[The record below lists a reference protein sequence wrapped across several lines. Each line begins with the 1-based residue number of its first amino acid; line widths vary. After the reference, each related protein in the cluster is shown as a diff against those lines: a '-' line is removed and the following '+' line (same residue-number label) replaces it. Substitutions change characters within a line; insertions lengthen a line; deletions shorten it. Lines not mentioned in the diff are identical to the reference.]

1 MYKTLYQTIMDDD
14 TICYY
19 NAYTTITSY
28 RTLLVKPD
36 ATEVAQS
43 SRKRDRSDDEEE
55 ATCSK
60 KK

>member
-1 MYKTLYQTIMDDD
+1 MDDD